1 MHKVQTMSPS
11 ITTEVNTITPT
22 PSPRAN
28 TESNNNNIEH
38 VNVPELD
45 INQTSTDVKDIKFIE
60 GNAKTS
66 NENGA
71 NKTPVID
78 IADVVVVRIP
88 NLIQENVKGPSPS
101 FVNSIDI
108 KIPDNLYILLQ

>member
-1 MHKVQTMSPS
+1 MHKIQTMGPS
-11 ITTEVNTITPT
+11 STTEVNTMTPT

-28 TESNNNNIEH
+28 TESNINNTEH
-38 VNVPELD
+38 ND
-45 INQTSTDVKDIKFIE
+45 AKDLE
-60 GNAKTS
+60 GNAKS
-66 NENGA
+66 SDESSA

-88 NLIQENVKGPSPS
+88 NLIQENEKGPSPS